1 MSLKYVSAAFP
12 RDALA
17 DDPSI
22 AARIGPH
29 RMGREFYI
37 QARREWDKRDD
48 DLAER
53 RCPSEEV
60 FAGKA
65 ATRAPGRFLTER
77 MDRN

>member
-1 MSLKYVSAAFP
+1 MTPL
-12 RDALA
+12 LA

-22 AARIGPH
+22 AARIGEPH

-37 QARREWDKRDD
+37 LGTSRMGQTLRRS
-48 DLAER
+48 AER

-60 FAGKA
+60 LAGQA
-65 ATRAPGRFLTER
+65 ARRALGRFLTER